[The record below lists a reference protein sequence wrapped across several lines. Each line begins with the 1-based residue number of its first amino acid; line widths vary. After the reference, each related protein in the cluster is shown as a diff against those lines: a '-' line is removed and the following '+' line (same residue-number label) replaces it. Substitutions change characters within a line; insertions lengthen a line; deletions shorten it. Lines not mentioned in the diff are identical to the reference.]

1 MFNNGKYH
9 LLKVKGLSHK
19 QYNFYVVP
27 EPKMLDNFWANS
39 EFTCLDGYENSY
51 NEKTSKSQPNSSREG
66 SLAHSANCPT
76 ASGLLIARRNG
87 LSVRNIIVWAWKY
100 GLSLRAAVTKAKASF
115 SIGKYLSSTPRS
127 ARLA

>member
-39 EFTCLDGYENSY
+39 EFTCLDGYENSSQSGSRTFY
-51 NEKTSKSQPNSSREG
+51 SGAFDTSR
-66 SLAHSANCPT
+66 
-76 ASGLLIARRNG
+76 
-87 LSVRNIIVWAWKY
+87 
-100 GLSLRAAVTKAKASF
+100 LRS
-115 SIGKYLSSTPRS
+115 
-127 ARLA
+127 